1 MPRKVPPLTDMQV
14 KKLKPQEKPYIVTDG
29 QGLRLLVLTDKK
41 VWEFIYES
49 PTEHK
54 RRKTTF
60 GTYPQTS
67 LLEAREQRETY
78 LRMIRKGID
87 PIDQKRTQKMENQKV
102 HESNFQNVVNGWLQ
116 AQEYRLGKETFKRKQ
131 ALFENF
137 VMPVFQGRNI
147 ADITH
152 KEIAILLEVKAQQH
166 PETARRM
173 YQYFDDLWRY
183 ACSREYCEVNVIANI
198 HKKSTLPTPK
208 VKHYPIITEPKPL
221 KELINA
227 IYRYS
232 GHVSIKNALKF
243 VLHVPLRA
251 SNLVTLKWAH
261 IDFENRSLTI
271 PRAEMKSKNADPRD
285 FTLPMTHE
293 AIAILKEQYLFTSHL
308 EYVFHLNGSH
318 INKESPTMALKRLG
332 FNDEVN
338 GRKQTVHSFRGTF
351 RSLADTYQREHNCS
365 YEAKEKTLD
374 HAVGGKTERAYNHKA
389 DHFKAITIL
398 LNWWSGYV
406 LAMVEA

>member
-14 KKLKPQEKPYIVTDG
+14 KKLKPQEKPYIITDG
-29 QGLRLLVLTDKK
+29 QGLRLLILTDKK

-78 LRMIRKGID
+78 LKMIRKGID
-87 PIDQKRTQKMENQKV
+87 PIDQKRTQKIEDQKV

-137 VMPVFQGRNI
+137 VMPVFQRRNI

-152 KEIAILLEVKAQQH
+152 KEVAILLEVKAQQH

-173 YQYFDDLWRY
+173 YQYLDDLWRY

-198 HKKSTLPTPK
+198 HKRSTLPTPK

-251 SNLVTLKWAH
+251 SNLVTLKWAY

-285 FTLPMTHE
+285 FTLPLTQE
-293 AIAILKEQYLFTSHL
+293 VIAILKEQYLFTSHL

-351 RSLADTYQREHNCS
+351 RSLADTHQREHNCS
-365 YEAKEKTLD
+365 YEAKEKALD

-389 DHFKAITIL
+389 DHFQEITIL

-406 LAMVEA
+406 LAMVEE